1 MGRGPRERFIHC
13 GSSGVLVPVEQCK
26 RTQKQC
32 SDMLRLPPFDGKYF
46 IFLQILR
53 NFLYHSLQYSHS
65 FLKRIDHAREVG

>member
-1 MGRGPRERFIHC
+1 
-13 GSSGVLVPVEQCK
+13 
-26 RTQKQC
+26 
-32 SDMLRLPPFDGKYF
+32 MLRLPPFDGKYF